1 MLLRTQNSQQQ
12 QKAYCSKQAI
22 YSYILFFC
30 IIYISIYPPGYC
42 SSESRTVVPLSTLY
56 RSNHEMERQQ
66 SCCGYTWSLKVLFLF
81 PFRLQ
86 EKQENSGQKKMFSL
100 FFFFLLS
107 LKTLFQVLRAKC
119 KESGI
124 GPYVLCVLWLSV
136 KKKNI
141 SRTVQDRHSK

>member
-12 QKAYCSKQAI
+12 QKAYCSKQAV

-56 RSNHEMERQQ
+56 RSDHEMERQQ

-100 FFFFLLS
+100 FFSFLLS

-124 GPYVLCVLWLSV
+124 GPYVCSV
-136 KKKNI
+136 IVCQKKKYLENGT
-141 SRTVQDRHSK
+141 R